1 MEEKM
6 MITLVADMQ
15 FSEERLGEIF
25 DVPKTK
31 TLFDQF
37 MQKEESA
44 KIFKKLNDL
53 IESAWISEDDGEEML
68 MLKQL
73 KDGIIMNVK
82 VYILAEAIPKM
93 INGKSLNQAVYATL
107 KEQMKDATVLDKVKA
122 RVAEI
127 LMIKQGLIGFLD
139 LIE

>member
-15 FSEERLGEIF
+15 FSEERLEEIF
-25 DVPKTK
+25 AVPKTK
-31 TLFDQF
+31 TLFEQF

-127 LMIKQGLIGFLD
+127 LMIKQGVIGFLD
-139 LIE
+139 VIE

>member
-6 MITLVADMQ
+6 MITLVTDMQ
-15 FSEERLGEIF
+15 FSEERLEEIF
-25 DVPKTK
+25 AVPKTK
-31 TLFDQF
+31 TLFEQF

-44 KIFKKLNDL
+44 KIIKKLNDL
-53 IESAWISEDDGEEML
+53 LERAWISEDNGEEV
-68 MLKQL
+68 LKQL

-107 KEQMKDATVLDKVKA
+107 KEQMKDATVFDKIKE

-127 LMIKQGLIGFLD
+127 LMIKQRCNRILD

>member
-37 MQKEESA
+37 MQKEENA
-44 KIFKKLNDL
+44 KIIKKLNDL
-53 IESAWISEDDGEEML
+53 LESAWISEDDGEEML

>member
-37 MQKEESA
+37 MQKEENA
-44 KIFKKLNDL
+44 KIIKKFNDL
-53 IESAWISEDDGEEML
+53 LESAWISEDDGEEII
-68 MLKQL
+68 KQL

>member
-15 FSEERLGEIF
+15 FSEERLEEIF
-25 DVPKTK
+25 AVPKTK
-31 TLFDQF
+31 TLFEQF

-68 MLKQL
+68 KQL
-73 KDGIIMNVK
+73 KDGIIINVK

>member
-15 FSEERLGEIF
+15 FSEERLEEIF
-25 DVPKTK
+25 AVPKTK
-31 TLFDQF
+31 TLFEQF

-127 LMIKQGLIGFLD
+127 LMIKQGVIGFLD

>member
-37 MQKEESA
+37 MQKEENA
-44 KIFKKLNDL
+44 KKIKKFNDL
-53 IESAWISEDDGEEML
+53 LESAWISEDDGEEFI
-68 MLKQL
+68 KQL
-73 KDGIIMNVK
+73 KGGIIMNVK
-82 VYILAEAIPKM
+82 VYILAEAIPKI
-93 INGKSLNQAVYATL
+93 INGKSLNQAVCATL
-107 KEQMKDATVLDKVKA
+107 KEQMKDETIFDKIKE
-122 RVAEI
+122 RVDEI
-127 LMIKQGLIGFLD
+127 LMIKQSFNRLLD

>member
-15 FSEERLGEIF
+15 FSEERLEEIF
-25 DVPKTK
+25 AVPKTK
-31 TLFDQF
+31 TLFEQF
-37 MQKEESA
+37 MQKEENA
-44 KIFKKLNDL
+44 KIIKKFNDL
-53 IESAWISEDDGEEML
+53 LESAWISEDDGEEII
-68 MLKQL
+68 KQL

>member
-1 MEEKM
+1 MKEKM

-15 FSEERLGEIF
+15 FSEERLEEIF
-25 DVPKTK
+25 AVPKTK
-31 TLFDQF
+31 TLFEQF

>member
-1 MEEKM
+1 MEKKM

-37 MQKEESA
+37 MQKEENA
-44 KIFKKLNDL
+44 KKIKKFNDL
-53 IESAWISEDDGEEML
+53 LESAWISEDDGEEFI
-68 MLKQL
+68 KQL
-73 KDGIIMNVK
+73 KGGIIMNVK
-82 VYILAEAIPKM
+82 VYILAEAIPKI
-93 INGKSLNQAVYATL
+93 INGKSLNQAVCATL
-107 KEQMKDATVLDKVKA
+107 KEQMKDETIFDKIKE
-122 RVAEI
+122 RVDEI
-127 LMIKQGLIGFLD
+127 LMIKQSFNRLLD

>member
-37 MQKEESA
+37 MQKEENA
-44 KIFKKLNDL
+44 KIIKKLNDL
-53 IESAWISEDDGEEML
+53 LESAWISEDDGEEMI
-68 MLKQL
+68 KQL

>member
-15 FSEERLGEIF
+15 FSEERLEEIF
-25 DVPKTK
+25 AVPKTK
-31 TLFDQF
+31 TLFEQF

>member
-1 MEEKM
+1 
-6 MITLVADMQ
+6 
-15 FSEERLGEIF
+15 
-25 DVPKTK
+25 
-31 TLFDQF
+31 
-37 MQKEESA
+37 MQKEENA
-44 KIFKKLNDL
+44 KIIKKFNDL
-53 IESAWISEDDGEEML
+53 LESAWISEDDGEEII
-68 MLKQL
+68 KQL

>member
-1 MEEKM
+1 MEKKM

-37 MQKEESA
+37 MQKEENA
-44 KIFKKLNDL
+44 KKIKKFNDL
-53 IESAWISEDDGEEML
+53 LESAWISEDDGEEFI
-68 MLKQL
+68 KQL
-73 KDGIIMNVK
+73 KGGIIMNVK
-82 VYILAEAIPKM
+82 VYILAEAIPKI
-93 INGKSLNQAVYATL
+93 INGKSLNQAVCATL
-107 KEQMKDATVLDKVKA
+107 KEQMKDETIFDKIKE
-122 RVAEI
+122 RVDEI
-127 LMIKQGLIGFLD
+127 LMIKQSFNRFLD

>member
-37 MQKEESA
+37 MQKEENA
-44 KIFKKLNDL
+44 KIIKKFNDL
-53 IESAWISEDDGEEML
+53 LESAWISEDDGEEML

>member
-6 MITLVADMQ
+6 MITLVTDMQ
-15 FSEERLGEIF
+15 FSEERLEEIF
-25 DVPKTK
+25 AVPKTK
-31 TLFDQF
+31 TLFEQF

-44 KIFKKLNDL
+44 KIIKKLNDL
-53 IESAWISEDDGEEML
+53 LESAWISEDNGEEV
-68 MLKQL
+68 LKQL

-107 KEQMKDATVLDKVKA
+107 KEQMKDATVFDKIKA

-127 LMIKQGLIGFLD
+127 LMIKQRFNRFLD

>member
-37 MQKEESA
+37 MQKEENA

>member
-15 FSEERLGEIF
+15 FSEERLEEIF
-25 DVPKTK
+25 AVPKTK
-31 TLFDQF
+31 TLFEQF
-37 MQKEESA
+37 MQKEENA

>member
-1 MEEKM
+1 MEKKM

-15 FSEERLGEIF
+15 FSVERLGEIF

-37 MQKEESA
+37 MQKEENA
-44 KIFKKLNDL
+44 KIIKKFNDL
-53 IESAWISEDDGEEML
+53 LESACISEDDGEEFI
-68 MLKQL
+68 KQL

-82 VYILAEAIPKM
+82 VYILAEAIPKI
-93 INGKSLNQAVYATL
+93 INGKSLNQAVCATL
-107 KEQMKDATVLDKVKA
+107 KEQMKDETILDKIKE
-122 RVAEI
+122 RVDEI
-127 LMIKQGLIGFLD
+127 LMIIQRFNRFLD

>member
-15 FSEERLGEIF
+15 FSEERLEEIF
-25 DVPKTK
+25 AVPKTK